1 MNKYKT
7 YLIAA
12 FFIIF
17 FSSGLTYIVM
27 EHFEFLGDLS
37 LVSSI
42 VVAIVE
48 IGGLIAIWY
57 QLKKQ
62 KDVEVANFL
71 LEFEKSF
78 IEHKPIFQKIEL
90 SRERDTLTENDIS
103 GIVRYLTFYE
113 SLYHFIKK
121 GVLSIDMIDDLFGY
135 RFFLAMH
142 NEFIQNNNLKPYQK
156 YYQNIFDL
164 YEVWYKFRLKHD
176 KQIPWSYN
184 KLDLESLDMEFADQ
198 IFRSGKINKYENKDE
213 QEVSVSYEMKIL
225 REDQL
230 DLLMDLQQEV
240 FEEINDEEIFQ
251 LTTREEYRVR
261 IREKGRIIGVFAE
274 NELVAFLATYFP
286 GESADNLGRDVGIR
300 EQELGQ
306 VAYFESLVVKSSF
319 RGNNLQQKMQQE
331 AYDLLIELDYPH
343 HLATVSHKNYYSIKN
358 MLDFKMKIHA
368 LKKKYGGKLRY
379 IVYRNASKLQRENYG
394 QSQILPNSDIKE
406 QKGLLENGYVGYT
419 VYPGDS
425 MTDFK
430 VGYAPIV

>member
-1 MNKYKT
+1 
-7 YLIAA
+7 
-12 FFIIF
+12 
-17 FSSGLTYIVM
+17 M

-164 YEVWYKFRLKHD
+164 YEVWYKFRLKHN

-198 IFRSGKINKYENKDE
+198 IFRSGKINKYENNDE

-286 GESADNLGRDVGIR
+286 GESPDNLGRDVGIR

-331 AYDLLIELDYPH
+331 AYDLLIELEYPH